1 MDGKKLE
8 YKGEK
13 ALKEIER
20 LTLNAGEVQE
30 EILKRIM
37 EINGGC
43 EYLKKFN
50 LKNKKSSSSVQDL
63 VSDFK
68 RCVPVIAYED
78 IKPYILRIANGDH
91 FSLITGQPIT
101 EMLCSSGT
109 SGGKPK
115 IMPSIAEDL
124 DRRTYIPGMDG
135 GKAMYLYFVK
145 AEKSTPCGLPAR
157 SVLTSY
163 YKSKHFKC
171 RAFDPYNDLT
181 SPDQAILCSDSN
193 QSMYCQLLSGLVY
206 RRQVLRL
213 GAVFAS
219 AFLRAISFLQH
230 NWPTL
235 CLDIRTGQLSG
246 AITDSECRAAMSKIL
261 LAPDP
266 ELAGEIEEI
275 CGAPSWKG
283 IVYRLWPKAKYI
295 EAVITGSMSQYVPA
309 LRYYSDGK
317 LPLIC
322 TMYASSECYFGVN
335 LKPLSDP
342 ADVAFTLLPNM
353 CYFEFIP
360 LGDENGTFLSNL
372 NKEEEESIPLV
383 DLVDVRLGC
392 YYELVVTTFS
402 GLYRYR
408 IGDVLQVTGFH
419 NKAPQFKF
427 ICRRNVVLSIDT
439 DKTNE
444 EDLHR
449 SITAAAKKLLEPH
462 QALLVEY
469 TSYADTSSVPG
480 HYVIYW
486 EIIMHA
492 ATCAASAAI
501 DDDAQVLQD
510 CCIAIE
516 EQLDYVYRRCRSH
529 DKCIGPLEI
538 RVVKPGTFDL
548 LMGNFIN
555 EGSSINQYKTPRCIK
570 SNSALKILESNVMG
584 RHNPLR
590 LQPPLQDHGEALL
603 VPAPL
608 GPPLVLPRLR
618 VSHGAV
624 RVARLGRG
632 RLSSPPRRHAFIRLP
647 TRPQPCL
654 GPRRVQGRSHSDWD
668 GPVRSLVWLLAWL
681 LHGVQERQ
689 PHRRRPGEAMSRL
702 GPPPRCRKS

>member
-1 MDGKKLE
+1 MMDGKKLE

-20 LTLNAGEVQE
+20 LTSNAGEVQE
-30 EILKRIM
+30 EILIRIM
-37 EINGGC
+37 EMNGGC

-50 LKNKKSSSSVQDL
+50 LKNKNSSSSVQDL

-109 SGGKPK
+109 SGGEPK

-124 DRRTYIPGMDG
+124 DRRTFLYNLIMPIMDQYIPGMDG

-230 NWPTL
+230 NWPAL

-309 LRYYSDGK
+309 LRFYSDGK

-492 ATCAASAAI
+492 AAAI
-501 DDDAQVLQD
+501 DDAQVLQD

-516 EQLDYVYRRCRSH
+516 EQLDYVYRRCRRH

-570 SNSALKILESNVMG
+570 SNSALKILESNV
-584 RHNPLR
+584 
-590 LQPPLQDHGEALL
+590 
-603 VPAPL
+603 
-608 GPPLVLPRLR
+608 
-618 VSHGAV
+618 
-624 RVARLGRG
+624 RG
-632 RLSSPPRRHAFIRLP
+632 RYFSPRDP
-647 TRPQPCL
+647 
-654 GPRRVQGRSHSDWD
+654 
-668 GPVRSLVWLLAWL
+668 AWT
-681 LHGVQERQ
+681 
-689 PHRRRPGEAMSRL
+689 P
-702 GPPPRCRKS
+702 